1 MGMLLLILDLQSGI
15 DISFNEMLFGEDEMI
30 QRLFYEIRLPRVLT
44 ALLVG
49 AGLSIAGLNMQVL
62 FRNPLA
68 GPSILGVNAG
78 ATLMVA
84 VLLLSVSG
92 TALYHQFDFDFFGN
106 VVLLFSIVGALG
118 VLILIGIFSFWLRS
132 NLSLLIAGLLFSYFS
147 IAIVSL
153 LQFFA
158 KPEQLQDFI
167 FWTFGSIE
175 VQSYQNILLML
186 TIILISFFVLLVN
199 AKRLNVFLLGNEYA
213 QNLGVNINKVK
224 WLLILTTAIISGL
237 LTAICGPIAF
247 VGLAVPH
254 LARMLF
260 KTNDTR
266 LLLMGS
272 FIIGMNLMLLSDTA
286 SRWCDTIVFPINS
299 ITALLGTPVIL
310 FYIFKNRSKNMSM

>member
-1 MGMLLLILDLQSGI
+1 M
-15 DISFNEMLFGEDEMI
+15 
-30 QRLFYEIRLPRVLT
+30 
-44 ALLVG
+44 
-49 AGLSIAGLNMQVL
+49 
-62 FRNPLA
+62 
-68 GPSILGVNAG
+68 
-78 ATLMVA
+78 
-84 VLLLSVSG
+84 
-92 TALYHQFDFDFFGN
+92 
-106 VVLLFSIVGALG
+106 
-118 VLILIGIFSFWLRS
+118 
-132 NLSLLIAGLLFSYFS
+132 LIAGLLFSYFS

-186 TIILISFFVLLVN
+186 TIILISFAVLLVN

-213 QNLGVNINKVK
+213 QNLGVDINKVK

-266 LLLMGS
+266 LLLIGS
-272 FIIGMNLMLLSDTA
+272 FIIGMNLMLLSDAA